1 MEYRGRIDG
10 DEILQSKWLEGRIR
24 NITEMTAMRARR
36 SAAIDSGRLKRS
48 IRTDIDRRGGVK
60 RDRVVGSV
68 IASAVRES
76 GEGRYDYAP
85 AREFGT
91 SDQRGDYFLRRALP
105 L

>member
-10 DEILQSKWLEGRIR
+10 DEILQSKWLEARIR
-24 NITEMTAMRARR
+24 KETEDTAMRARAN
-36 SAAIDSGRLKRS
+36 AAVDSGRLKRS
-48 IRTDIDRRGGVK
+48 IRTDIQRHGGVK
-60 RDRVVGSV
+60 RDRVVGRV

-76 GEGRYDYAP
+76 GNSRYDYSP

-91 SDQRGDYFLRRALP
+91 SDQRGDYFLRRSLP

>member
-10 DEILQSKWLEGRIR
+10 DEILRSKWLEARIR
-24 NITEMTAMRARR
+24 KETDETAARARA
-36 SAAIDSGRLKRS
+36 SAAVDSGRLKRS
-48 IRTDIDRRGGVK
+48 VRTDIQRHGGVK
-60 RDRVVGSV
+60 RDRIVGRV

-76 GEGRYDYAP
+76 ANSRYDYAP

-91 SDQRGDYFLRRALP
+91 SDQRGDYFLRRSLP